1 MKTEA
6 QNINTAYQNHSSL
19 ERRILAFVFTI
30 EAFKTYRFPTH
41 GSNTGTDHQHTEI
54 FDTTVVL

>member
-30 EAFKTYRFPTH
+30 EVFKTRTFPNH
-41 GSNTGTDHQHTEI
+41 GSNTVTDNQRTEKI
-54 FDTTVVL
+54 HSAVVL

>member
-30 EAFKTYRFPTH
+30 EVFKTHTFPSH
-41 GSNTGTDHQHTEI
+41 GSNTGTDNQHTEE
-54 FDTTVVL
+54 FHTAVLL